1 MANTLTSIAPVLYS
15 AAQEV
20 SNEPFGVVSAIN
32 TSFDNKGVAYG
43 DTVKVPVAPMSALE
57 DFTASNTTSTGANS
71 VASNVEI
78 QITAMKKVSW
88 HLTGEEQ
95 RSLENGGTNQEWI
108 RQKVAQGMRALR
120 NSAETAAATAIKVG
134 ASKAYGTAGATPFA
148 TSLSELVNMRKIL
161 RDQGAPMADL
171 QLVVDS
177 AAYTNL
183 LQLGIIQQAY
193 AAGSDEERRQGRIMR
208 QFGFQIGESA
218 GIDLHTQAAPGTGYV
233 TDGTAVAGALT
244 IGVKTGV
251 GAISAGSIVSI
262 ADDASASKYVVS
274 KAIATNA
281 DDLYISRPG
290 FKKTIG
296 DSKAI
301 TVTGNY
307 TPNLAFERMA
317 VVGVMRPPLIP
328 ENPTISQMIISDSFG
343 MSYLMLDISQYGQ
356 RTWELHLAYGFK
368 VVQPEHVA
376 ILIG

>member
-1 MANTLTSIAPVLYS
+1 MANTLTAIAPVLYS

-20 SNEPFGVVSAIN
+20 SNEPFGIVSAIN

-43 DTVKVPVAPMSALE
+43 DKVKVPVAPMSALE
-57 DFTASNTTSTGANS
+57 DFTPAAVTSTGANS
-71 VASNVEI
+71 TASNVEI
-78 QITAMKKVSW
+78 EITAMKKVTW

-108 RQKVAQGMRALR
+108 RQKIAQGMRALR
-120 NSAETAAATAIKVG
+120 NSAETAAASAVKVG
-134 ASKAYGTAGATPFA
+134 ASKAYGSAGVTPFS
-148 TSLSELVNMRKIL
+148 TSLAELVQMRKIL

-171 QLVVDS
+171 QFVCDS
-177 AAYTNL
+177 SAYTNL
-183 LQLGIIQQAY
+183 LQLNIVQQAF
-193 AAGSDEERRQGRIMR
+193 AAGSDEERRQGRIFR
-208 QFGFQIGESA
+208 QFGFQVNESA
-218 GIDLHTQAAPGTGYV
+218 GIDLHTQTAPGTGYA

-244 IGVKTGV
+244 IGVKTGA

-262 ADDASASKYVVS
+262 ADDASSSKYVVS
-274 KAIATNA
+274 TAIASSA
-281 DDLYISRPG
+281 DDLYINRPG
-290 FKKTIG
+290 FGGAIG

-301 TVTGNY
+301 TVTTSY

-317 VVGVMRPPLIP
+317 VVGVMRPPFVP
-328 ENPTISQMIISDSFG
+328 ANPSISQLVISDNFG
-343 MSYLMLDISQYGQ
+343 MSYMMLDISQYGQ

>member
-43 DTVKVPVAPMSALE
+43 DSVTVPVAPMSDLE
-57 DFTASNTTSTGANS
+57 NFTPANVSSTGANS
-71 VASNVEI
+71 VASAVDVA
-78 QITAMKKVSW
+78 ITAMKKVSW

-95 RSLENGGTNQEWI
+95 ISLENGGTNQEWI

-120 NSAETAAATAIKVG
+120 NSAETAAAAAIKVG
-134 ASKAYGTAGATPFA
+134 ASKAYGTAGTTPFA

-218 GIDLHTQAAPGTGYV
+218 GIDLHSQSTPGTAYA
-233 TDGTAVAGALT
+233 TNATAVAGALT
-244 IGVKTGV
+244 VALKTGV
-251 GAISAGSIVSI
+251 GAIPAGSIVSI
-262 ADDASASKYVVS
+262 ADDSSASKYVVNT
-274 KAIATNA
+274 AIATNA
-281 DDLYISRPG
+281 NPLLISRPG
-290 FKKTIG
+290 FGAAIG
-296 DSKAI
+296 DSKAL
-301 TVTGNY
+301 TFTGNY

>member
-32 TSFDNKGVAYG
+32 TNFDNKGVAYG
-43 DTVKVPVAPMSALE
+43 DTIKIPVAPMSALE
-57 DFTASNTTSTGANS
+57 DFTASNVTSTGANS
-71 VASNVEI
+71 VASAVDVKI
-78 QITAMKKVSW
+78 SAMKKVSW

-120 NSAETAAATAIKVG
+120 NSAETAAAAAIKVG
-134 ASKAYGTAGATPFA
+134 ASKAYGTAGTTPFA
-148 TSLSELVNMRKIL
+148 TSLSELVQMRKIL

-193 AAGSDEERRQGRIMR
+193 AAGTDEERRQGRIMR

-218 GIDLHTQAAPGTGYV
+218 GIDLHSQSAPGTAYA
-233 TDGTAVAGALT
+233 TNATAVAGALT
-244 IGVKTGV
+244 IALKTGV
-251 GAISAGSIVSI
+251 GAIPAGSIVSI
-262 ADDASASKYVVS
+262 ADDASASKYVVN
-274 KAIATNA
+274 KAIASNT
-281 DDLYISRPG
+281 DPLLISRPG
-290 FKKTIG
+290 FGAAIS
-296 DSKAI
+296 DSKAL
-301 TVTGNY
+301 TFTGNY

>member
-20 SNEPFGVVSAIN
+20 SNEPFGIVSAIN

-43 DTVKVPVAPMSALE
+43 DSVKIPIAPMSALE
-57 DFTASNTTSTGANS
+57 NFTASNVTSTGANS
-71 VASNVEI
+71 VASSVDVTI
-78 QITAMKKVSW
+78 SAMKKVSW

-120 NSAETAAATAIKVG
+120 NSAETAAAAAIKVG
-134 ASKAYGTAGATPFA
+134 ASKAYGTAGTTPFA

-208 QFGFQIGESA
+208 QFGFLIGESA
-218 GIDLHTQAAPGTGYV
+218 GIDLHSQSTPGTAYA
-233 TDGTAVAGALT
+233 TNATAVAGALT
-244 IGVKTGV
+244 IALKTGD
-251 GAISAGSIVSI
+251 GAIPAGSIVSI
-262 ADDASASKYVVS
+262 ADDASASKYVVNT
-274 KAIATNA
+274 AIATNT
-281 DDLYISRPG
+281 DPLLISRPG
-290 FKKTIG
+290 FGAAIS
-296 DSKAI
+296 DSKAL
-301 TVTGNY
+301 TFTGNY